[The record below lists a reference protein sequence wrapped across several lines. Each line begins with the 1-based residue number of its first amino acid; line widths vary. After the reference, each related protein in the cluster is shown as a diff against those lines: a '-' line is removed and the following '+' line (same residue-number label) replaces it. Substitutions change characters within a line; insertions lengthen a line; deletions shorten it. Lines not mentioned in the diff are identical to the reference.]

1 MRYHR
6 VAGDNSYPVPTTD
19 QEDSYVNDDG
29 NGEVIKYTDLTHE
42 VSTDRA
48 AWSPP
53 LVEKSTFKA
62 SKDGIELSS
71 ESLPGSPHNKA
82 QTTLYLSVAAAAMTL
97 GAFWIGIPAAAAV
110 AVGTVVTIIFYLLVH
125 FTSGQRKRK

>member
-1 MRYHR
+1 M
-6 VAGDNSYPVPTTD
+6 
-19 QEDSYVNDDG
+19 NDDDR
-29 NGEVIKYTDLTHE
+29 GEVIKRTDLSNE
-42 VSTDRA
+42 VSSERA
-48 AWSPP
+48 EWTPH

-110 AVGTVVTIIFYLLVH
+110 AVGTVMTIIFYLLVH